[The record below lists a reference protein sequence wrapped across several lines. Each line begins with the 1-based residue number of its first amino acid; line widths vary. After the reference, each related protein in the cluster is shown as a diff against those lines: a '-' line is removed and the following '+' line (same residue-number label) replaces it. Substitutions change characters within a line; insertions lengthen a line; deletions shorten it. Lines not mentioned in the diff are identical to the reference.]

1 MPTLEPFSF
10 FKIAM
15 GTVAR
20 LFWDRIV
27 KKRNMCS
34 MTNLGICLILIA
46 SRLKLGK
53 FSSLWRKPETW
64 ILIFGI
70 QCNGDLNTGYQSPP
84 SLFS

>member
-20 LFWDRIV
+20 LFWE
-27 KKRNMCS
+27 KKKYVLCL

-46 SRLKLGK
+46 PRLKLGK

-70 QCNGDLNTGYQSPP
+70 QCNGDLKTGYQSPP